1 MARTREQRAMKP
13 TRRRKKAADPTP
25 PVAEPISDAAAMA
38 GPVAVV
44 LDPLRTAAPATQHV
58 VPAAHTNGNGNGNGH
73 NGVYG
78 REHDDEDDE
87 RPDQVMALLDERI
100 RSDPD
105 SVELLIRRGALL
117 GRQLRLREAEADFRR
132 ALQLE
137 PSHGEALLDLGLTL
151 WRRGNAAKAAE
162 MLDRAAAHQPQNPTA
177 FNYLAEALHQTGQA
191 ESAVVALERSLAL
204 DPDQP
209 RAYHLMG
216 RVLDRLRRPEE
227 ARQAYR
233 RGQELSRQ

>member
-1 MARTREQRAMKP
+1 MARTREQRATKP
-13 TRRRKKAADPTP
+13 TRRRKKSADPTP
-25 PVAEPISDAAAMA
+25 SVAEPISDAAAIDS
-38 GPVAVV
+38 PVADVIG
-44 LDPLRTAAPATQHV
+44 PLPTAAPRTNHV
-58 VPAAHTNGNGNGNGH
+58 VPAAHANGNGNGQH
-73 NGVYG
+73 NAVDGEAYP
-78 REHDDEDDE
+78 DEEDE
-87 RPDQVMALLDERI
+87 RPDHVMALLNERI

-105 SVELLIRRGALL
+105 SVELLVRRGALL
-117 GRQLRLREAEADFRR
+117 GRQLRLREAEADLRR
-132 ALQLE
+132 ALRLE
-137 PSHGEALLDLGLTL
+137 PSHSQALLDLGLTL
-151 WRRGNAAKAAE
+151 WRRGNATEAAE

-191 ESAVVALERSLAL
+191 ENAVVALERSLAL

>member
-1 MARTREQRAMKP
+1 MARTREQRATKP
-13 TRRRKKAADPTP
+13 TRRRKKSADPTP
-25 PVAEPISDAAAMA
+25 SVAKPISDAAAIDS
-38 GPVAVV
+38 PVAHFIG
-44 LDPLRTAAPATQHV
+44 PLPAAAPATGRV
-58 VPAAHTNGNGNGNGH
+58 VPAAHANGNGRH
-73 NGVYG
+73 NGVDG
-78 REHDDEDDE
+78 EEHGDEDDE
-87 RPDQVMALLDERI
+87 RPDHVMALLDERI

-105 SVELLIRRGALL
+105 SVELLVSRGALL
-117 GRQLRLREAEADFRR
+117 GRQLRLREAEADLRR
-132 ALQLE
+132 ALRLE
-137 PSHGEALLDLGLTL
+137 PSHSQALLDLGLTL
-151 WRRGNAAKAAE
+151 WRRGNAAEAAE

-191 ESAVVALERSLAL
+191 ENAVVALERSLAL